1 MNETADEM
9 QAKVQRR
16 KMLLQRS
23 NVRDQIDLPPF
34 CPVVICNYALPGNDS
49 IFTPKTFFA
58 NTQKSFG
65 NI

>member
-9 QAKVQRR
+9 QAKVHRR
-16 KMLLQRS
+16 KMPLQRS

-49 IFTPKTFFA
+49 IFTPKTF
-58 NTQKSFG
+58 
-65 NI
+65 